1 MVNSRQLFILPLFQ
15 YYYHLYFSRHI
26 ASYRLQGI
34 CVLFLCLLYSC
45 TPARYIPEGNY
56 LLSKNKVET
65 SQKSI
70 PEEQL
75 KSYILQKPNKKLLG
89 MRFYLFLYSL
99 SDIHKEKWPHNW
111 LRKIGEEPVIYNPGL
126 TSSSTGQLRQF
137 LENKG
142 YYHAVVND
150 TVEFKGK
157 HAKVYY
163 EIRPNEPYRIQH
175 ITYFFEDTGLVSKVQ
190 PDTVNSL
197 LKAGMIF
204 DKDVMQQERI
214 RIETHLKELGYF
226 HFSKEYIFFHATMD
240 EEKNSV
246 DLEMGFK
253 EYVEGFQDPRTK
265 VKQHPKYLIG
275 NVYIYPDFSTI
286 NSDNITGPDQLQ
298 YDTTLYNGLYFL
310 YNQKARLKPAVIANS
325 NYIIPGQYYK
335 LSDVNKT
342 YRNLSELNLIRYT
355 DITFKEK
362 DTLQVNETDKL
373 LDCRIELSPKKIQS
387 IQPEVSGTNSAGD
400 LGIRGN
406 LLYQNL
412 NLFRGAEVLNLRING
427 AIESLKNQSDNKYKS
442 MKEVGAESNIVFP
455 RFFSPFRLERFVQ
468 KYSPKTSISV
478 SFNYQ
483 SRPDYTRSIANG
495 SFSYRWNGSQYLT
508 HTVWPLELNYV
519 QIYEKNSSSEFLDSI
534 KNTPLGYSFEDHLVN
549 VIRYGFE
556 LNNQTIGKSKDFIFT
571 RFNIESAGN
580 IVNLVN
586 SQLNHN
592 ESTSPYQLFKVPYF
606 QYLRGDIDLRYY
618 NVVNKNN
625 SVVYRLFIGVGY
637 PFGNSKT
644 MPFEKKYFA
653 GGPNSIRAWSTRDL
667 GPGSYVE
674 KDTSRN
680 SVFYFPNKS
689 GDIKLEANLEYRF
702 KVIWKMEG
710 AVFLDAGN
718 IWEMNADTLKP
729 NAEFNW
735 KRFHKEIAVGSGIG
749 FRFDFSFFLLRLD
762 FGIKLRDP
770 ALMPENKRWI
780 PVLKDFS
787 MKDLHL
793 RFGIGYP
800 F

>member
-1 MVNSRQLFILPLFQ
+1 MFQ
-15 YYYHLYFSRHI
+15 YNCQLYFSRHK
-26 ASYRLQGI
+26 ASYRFQGI
-34 CVLFLCLLYSC
+34 CVLFLCFLYSC
-45 TPARYIPEGNY
+45 TPVRYIPEGNY

-65 SQKSI
+65 TQKSL

-89 MRFYLFLYSL
+89 MRFYFFLYSL

-126 TSSSTGQLRQF
+126 TTSSAGQLRQF

-150 TVEFKGK
+150 TVIFKGK
-157 HAKVYY
+157 HAKVIYG
-163 EIRPNEPYRIQH
+163 IRPNEPYRIKH
-175 ITYFFEDTGLVSKVQ
+175 ISYSFEDTGLVSKVQ

-197 LKAGMIF
+197 LKAGMVF
-204 DKDVMQQERI
+204 DKDVMQQERV

-226 HFSKEYIFFHATMD
+226 HFSKEYIFFHATLD
-240 EEKNSV
+240 EDNNSV
-246 DLEMGFK
+246 DLVMGFK
-253 EYVEGFQDPRTK
+253 EFVEGSQDPRSK
-265 VKQHPKYLIG
+265 VKHHPKYLID
-275 NVYIYPDFSTI
+275 NVYIYPDFSSI
-286 NSDNITGPDQLQ
+286 NSDNLTGPDQFQ
-298 YDTTLYNGLYFL
+298 YDTTIYNGLYFL
-310 YNQKARLKPAVIANS
+310 YNQKARLKPVVIANS
-325 NYIIPGQYYK
+325 SYIIPGQYYK
-335 LSDVNKT
+335 LSNVNKT
-342 YRNLSELNLIRYT
+342 YRNFSELNLIRYT
-355 DITFKEK
+355 DITFKEM
-362 DTLQVNETDKL
+362 DTLHVNGPDKL

-387 IQPEVSGTNSAGD
+387 IQPEISGTNSAGD

-412 NLFRGAEVLNLRING
+412 NLFRGAEVFNLRING

-442 MKEVGAESNIVFP
+442 MKEIGAESNIVFP

-468 KYSPKTSISV
+468 KYSPKTSISI

-508 HTVWPLELNYV
+508 HTIWPLELNYV

-556 LNNQTIGKSKDFIFT
+556 LNNQAIGKSKDFIFT

-586 SQLNHN
+586 SQL
-592 ESTSPYQLFKVPYF
+592 SPNDNAAPYMLFKVPYF

-625 SVVYRLFIGVGY
+625 SIVYRLFIGVGY